1 MEVLSILNIIVGIL
15 FTVCTGYQM
24 VFAVLRLFGKIRDH
38 GETQRQCHYGVLI
51 AARNEEKV
59 VGHLIDSIK
68 RQDYPSELVDVYVI
82 ADNCDDD
89 TAAVAQAHGARVFV
103 RFNKEQVG
111 KGYALKAL
119 LQHIREDYPDVKYDG
134 YFIFDADNLLHKN
147 YIKEMNRV
155 FSNGN
160 HIVTGYRNTKNYDD
174 NWITAGYGLYFLRES
189 EQLNRERDYVGVSSF
204 VSGTGYLFA
213 SELLGDEGDWRWL
226 CLTEDLQFT
235 ADMISRG
242 ERVAYCYDAI
252 LYDEQPRSFMASLIQ
267 RRRWIKG
274 YFQTLKLHG
283 KALVNGLFKRR
294 SFSCYDMLMNLAP
307 LVLTTLNIILNIAL
321 LITGLTSDREHMWIF
336 IVSFFMSLGGAYL
349 VLYLL
354 GLMSAI
360 TERKRIRASMGKII
374 MYSFSFPIFVFTFC
388 FSVIMAAMG
397 KVTWQPVRHSVSV
410 GIEDID
416 KDHNG
421 AK

>member
-1 MEVLSILNIIVGIL
+1 MEVLSILNIIIGIL

-24 VFAVLRLFGKIRDH
+24 VFAILRLFGRIRKYPD
-38 GETQRQCHYGVLI
+38 TSKQCRYAVLI
-51 AARNEEKV
+51 AARNEEPV

-68 RQDYPSELVDVYVI
+68 QQDYPAELVDIYVV
-82 ADNCDDD
+82 ADNCSDN
-89 TAAVAQAHGARVFV
+89 TAAICEEHGARVLV

-119 LQHIREDYPDVKYDG
+119 LQFIRTEYPDEKYDG
-134 YFIFDADNLLHKN
+134 FFIFDADNLLDVN

-155 FSNGN
+155 FANGN
-160 HIVTGYRNTKNYDD
+160 RIVTGYRNTKNYDD

-189 EQLNRERDYVGVSSF
+189 EQLNRERDFCHVSCF
-204 VSGTGYLFA
+204 VSGTGYLLS
-213 SELLGDEGDWRWL
+213 SELLGDDGEWKWL

-252 LYDEQPRSFMASLIQ
+252 LYDEQPRGFMASLIQ

-283 KALVNGLFKRR
+283 GALVRGLFKRH
-294 SFSCYDMLMNLAP
+294 SFSCYDILMNLAP
-307 LVLTTLNIILNIAL
+307 LVLTTLNIIFNTLM
-321 LITGLTSDREHMWIF
+321 LIIGISSDQEHMWMF
-336 IVSFFMSLGGAYL
+336 VVSFCLSLGGAYG

-360 TERKRIRASMGKII
+360 TERRRIRASMGKII
-374 MYSFSFPIFVFTFC
+374 FYTFSFQIFVFTFC
-388 FSVIMAAMG
+388 FSVVMAAMG

-410 GIEDID
+410 GIEDMQKKD
-416 KDHNG
+416 K
-421 AK
+421 K